1 MNEEEK
7 KVEHQI
13 EENSDE
19 VLKEY
24 YENETA

>member
-1 MNEEEK
+1 MDEEEK
-7 KVEHQI
+7 RIEHQI

-24 YENETA
+24 YENEGE